1 MILFST
7 LPKVYLF
14 SNCRKSST
22 GWSFGKLLLTDL
34 QTPMQNI
41 TSPHDTARLAE
52 AIKHIISI
60 KLIIEIIMS
69 GPYLQRKF
77 HKLPISNWVF
87 DGTVDTSPEKV
98 CLD

>member
-1 MILFST
+1 
-7 LPKVYLF
+7 
-14 SNCRKSST
+14 
-22 GWSFGKLLLTDL
+22 
-34 QTPMQNI
+34 MQNI

-69 GPYLQRKF
+69 GPYVQRKF